1 MDTGMIE
8 VWKMDVHWEEVL
20 ADYIITD
27 LQELI
32 DLVDTLNMEK
42 RRDA

>member
-1 MDTGMIE
+1 MDTGMIG
-8 VWKMDVHWEEVL
+8 VWKKDVHWEEVL

>member
-1 MDTGMIE
+1 MIG
-8 VWKMDVHWEEVL
+8 VWKKDVHWEEVL
-20 ADYIITD
+20 PDYIITD